1 VTVDAAFCPRCSAAL
16 PGPPPVSCAG
26 CGYALFVN
34 ARPTGTV
41 VIVVDDRYLSVL
53 RARSPRA
60 GRWELPGGFAD
71 GWEHPADAAVRE
83 AREELSVDIALRE
96 FVGMFI
102 GEYEFQGERLPVLD
116 CFWTADVVGGEIV
129 LDPAE
134 SSDYAWLPIR
144 DEPDLAF
151 ETMNQAIRA
160 LQTSL
165 AARVIG
171 K

>member
-1 VTVDAAFCPRCSAAL
+1 
-16 PGPPPVSCAG
+16 
-26 CGYALFVN
+26 
-34 ARPTGTV
+34 
-41 VIVVDDRYLSVL
+41 
-53 RARSPRA
+53 
-60 GRWELPGGFAD
+60 LPGGFAD